1 MLTTVAH
8 MAQIFISYRRND
20 TAPVSGRLHGVLREA
35 FGQESVFLDTSSV
48 QPGAV
53 WPDELEEAVAAADV
67 VLLVIGPDWLRAANE
82 WGERLI
88 DQPADWVRREL
99 ELALTLSKPVIPVLV
114 SGATMAPPD
123 KLPESVAALSSR
135 QAVELRDAYF
145 DHDVELVASRI
156 RSLMAP
162 APGASGQPPSG
173 PYPVPPLETPDP
185 ISAEKLGI
193 ALRGALSE
201 WTVLESTLPEDPSG
215 VRVEL
220 FREYRFRR
228 FRDAIT
234 FMDEVAPGCDIAN
247 HHPRWENIWRTV
259 RVYLTTWDIGHRV
272 SDRDI
277 QLAKYLDAAYRQ
289 FAGADR

>member
-1 MLTTVAH
+1 MGQV
-8 MAQIFISYRRND
+8 FISYRRSD
-20 TAPVSGRLHGVLREA
+20 TAPVSGRLHAVLRET
-35 FGQESVFLDTSSV
+35 FGHESVFLDTSSI
-48 QPGAV
+48 QPGTV
-53 WPDELEEAVAAADV
+53 WPDELEVAVTAADV
-67 VLLVIGPDWLRAANE
+67 VLVVIGPNWLRAANE

-99 ELALTLSKPVIPVLV
+99 ELALALEKPVIPVLV
-114 SGATMAPPD
+114 GGARMAPRD
-123 KLPESVAALSSR
+123 KLPGAVAALGDR
-135 QAVELRDAYF
+135 QAVELREAYF
-145 DHDVELVASRI
+145 DHDVELVVSQM
-156 RSLMAP
+156 RSLMAA
-162 APGASGQPPSG
+162 APGAIGPFPSG

-185 ISAEKLGI
+185 ISSEKLDI

-201 WTVLESTLPEDPSG
+201 WTVMESPLPEDPSDI
-215 VRVEL
+215 RVEL

-228 FRDAIT
+228 FRDAIA
-234 FMDEVAPGCDIAN
+234 FMQEVAPGCDIAN

-277 QLAKYLDAAYRQ
+277 QLAKYFDAAYLK